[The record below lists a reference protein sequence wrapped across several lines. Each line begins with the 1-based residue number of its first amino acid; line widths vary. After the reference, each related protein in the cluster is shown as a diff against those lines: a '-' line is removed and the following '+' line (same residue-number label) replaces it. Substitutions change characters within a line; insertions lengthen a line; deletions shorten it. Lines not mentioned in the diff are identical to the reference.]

1 MCFVCLG
8 RGGARAWCAPAVPE
22 AALAGGSGA
31 EVLPQALFWGGG
43 PSAGHL
49 GAGPLYALVH
59 LNLGDGEV
67 SKSLRGLEGLLCC
80 G

>member
-1 MCFVCLG
+1 MCTCCARGCAGWGEQSRGSASGSRACG
-8 RGGARAWCAPAVPE
+8 RVSFLP
-22 AALAGGSGA
+22 LAS
-31 EVLPQALFWGGG
+31 FWGGG
-43 PSAGHL
+43 PRAGHL